1 MPFFSEA
8 PDPDSDV
15 VVTLSLRTYRLVCLR
30 CGLSKS
36 DRTETDTCDA
46 MSQHLDE
53 HRVAGHRVPDSF
65 YEGLLEAHQL
75 DDDIRT
81 VYAWSG
87 RDGDNGL
94 SVSLITSGC
103 CLGCLCCELNE
114 SRMVECYTTEEMIQH
129 LGEHQARAL
138 PVAEHVYEGLRRDRE
153 SNDQRIRAYFDKG
166 GRRPPSATRWEPPNL
181 WEFNTVPDGHQ
192 ALDQL
197 IAMVSTA
204 ISRFDEPLSSTE
216 AEAGWN
222 EERSRSTV
230 RGLHALLRDIEAEAA
245 KVEPASYRQLL
256 KDVGVLRRA
265 LWQDPDMDLGMD
277 QRRKVVDQ
285 IRDYILMIHT
295 RDGIDELSTM
305 LVSTISRFER
315 ALSSS
320 ERAAGWNEAL
330 SISVVEELRT
340 LSHDLE
346 AMRDELLFVQYVAFQ
361 RWWEIDRLIEGSDV
375 TPENDD
381 RHAMLASIGE
391 LIKTLR

>member
-1 MPFFSEA
+1 
-8 PDPDSDV
+8 
-15 VVTLSLRTYRLVCLR
+15 
-30 CGLSKS
+30 
-36 DRTETDTCDA
+36 

-53 HRVAGHRVPDSF
+53 HRIAGHRVPDSF

-94 SVSLITSGC
+94 SVSLITSGR
-103 CLGCLCCELNE
+103 CLGCLRCDLNE
-114 SRMVECYTTEEMIQH
+114 SRMVECYATEEMIQH
-129 LGEHQARAL
+129 LGEHQARGL

-153 SNDQRIRAYFDKG
+153 SNDQRIRAYFDRG
-166 GRRPPSATRWEPPNL
+166 SRRPPSAPRWEPPKL
-181 WEFNTVPDGHQ
+181 WEFRTVPDGHQ

-230 RGLHALLRDIEAEAA
+230 RGLHALLRDIEAA

-256 KDVGVLRRA
+256 KDVGVLRQA

-285 IRDYILMIHT
+285 IRDYIVMIHT
-295 RDGIDELSTM
+295 RDGIDELSTV
-305 LVSTISRFER
+305 LVSAISRFER

-320 ERAAGWNEAL
+320 ELAAGWNEAL
-330 SISVVEELRT
+330 SISVVHGLRA

-346 AMRDELLFVQYVAFQ
+346 AMRDDLRFAQSVAFR

-381 RHAMLASIGE
+381 RHAVLASIGD
-391 LIKTLR
+391 LIRTLR